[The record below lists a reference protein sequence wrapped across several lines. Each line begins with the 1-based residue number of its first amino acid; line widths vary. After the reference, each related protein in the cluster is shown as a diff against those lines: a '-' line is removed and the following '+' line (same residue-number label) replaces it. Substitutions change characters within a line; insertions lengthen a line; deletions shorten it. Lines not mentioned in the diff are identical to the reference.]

1 LHALICGDASPE
13 VLWLERSQEL
23 AMSPS
28 QPLLQELSA
37 RLPELASG
45 LVLIVLIGAVRPCI
59 RDWLWLRAAV
69 RLSKLRSDRITVV
82 SGPRSLDI
90 QFDGATRPPASGSNV
105 VSLEQWRRRGKDRPS
120 RKSGSPKDDR
130 EKPAK

>member
-45 LVLIVLIGAVRPCI
+45 LVLIVLIRAVGPCI

-69 RLSKLRSDRITVV
+69 RVLQVFRGLEGARQRAVWMDTPTARQRDWRIT
-82 SGPRSLDI
+82 GD
-90 QFDGATRPPASGSNV
+90 QFD
-105 VSLEQWRRRGKDRPS
+105 
-120 RKSGSPKDDR
+120 KSG
-130 EKPAK
+130 